1 VVHRVGS
8 NGTVTVSAIS
18 RIPYL
23 CYCAFCRSSL
33 NELCWWYC
41 ILQVVIQMRLV
52 FPGVMPKWTPVVM
65 SSFLN
70 FVHETICYFN
80 WMNKNKK
87 LISIDVLKYSH
98 LYIYIYIYPFIRDR
112 GQIDRYR
119 KHCTNTV
126 PRFIGRRQ
134 IPSASWTKKF
144 AKSLKVVQGHS
155 RLHRWVGCVCV

>member
-1 VVHRVGS
+1 MVHRVGS

-52 FPGVMPKWTPVVM
+52 FPGVMPKWTPIVM

-98 LYIYIYIYPFIRDR
+98 LYIYIYPFIRDR

-126 PRFIGRRQ
+126 CLDLSGVGKYRPLHERKNLL
-134 IPSASWTKKF
+134 S
-144 AKSLKVVQGHS
+144 HS
-155 RLHRWVGCVCV
+155 RSFKVIRDYTDE

>member
-1 VVHRVGS
+1 MVHRVGS

-52 FPGVMPKWTPVVM
+52 FPGVMPKWTPIVM

-98 LYIYIYIYPFIRDR
+98 LYIYTRLFATEGRSIATGNTARTPYLDLSGVGKYRPLHERKNLLSHSRSFKVIRDYT
-112 GQIDRYR
+112 DE
-119 KHCTNTV
+119 
-126 PRFIGRRQ
+126 
-134 IPSASWTKKF
+134 
-144 AKSLKVVQGHS
+144 
-155 RLHRWVGCVCV
+155 